1 MFLFS
6 SVILEIKD
14 MVVVIVKLLVI
25 RNRWLWFM
33 DVIGLL
39 CGLLFCWMCL
49 GIDVKFVNVIWFYWV
64 WW

>member
-1 MFLFS
+1 
-6 SVILEIKD
+6 
-14 MVVVIVKLLVI
+14 
-25 RNRWLWFM
+25 M